1 MNAQT
6 YDWKTI
12 NWQLLEKVVYK
23 LQNRIYKASKRGDVK
38 QIHSL
43 QRLLTKSRSARYL
56 AVKRITQDNKGKKTA
71 GVDGIKSLTPKQRE
85 KLAENLLFKNTASPT
100 RRVWIPKP
108 GKDEKRPL
116 GIPTI
121 EDRAIQALAKMAM
134 EPEWEARFEKNSYG
148 FRPGRST
155 NDAIGAIYN
164 SIRYKSKFVLDAD
177 ISKCFDRID
186 HKKLLEKVN
195 TFPSLRRQIKGKIKA
210 GVLDNCEF
218 LKTNEGTQQGGT
230 LSPLLALCG
239 TSWSRRTSR
248 ETSRKIKS

>member
-12 NWQLLEKVVYK
+12 NWQSLEKVVYK
-23 LQNRIYKASKRGDVK
+23 LQNRIYKASKRGNVK
-38 QIHSL
+38 QIHRL
-43 QRLLTKSRSARYL
+43 QRLLIKSRSARYL

-85 KLAENLLFKNTASPT
+85 KLAEKLQIRNTTSPT

-121 EDRAIQALAKMAM
+121 EDRAIQALVKMAM

-155 NDAIGAIYN
+155 
-164 SIRYKSKFVLDAD
+164 
-177 ISKCFDRID
+177 
-186 HKKLLEKVN
+186 
-195 TFPSLRRQIKGKIKA
+195 A
-210 GVLDNCEF
+210 GRNRS
-218 LKTNEGTQQGGT
+218 N
-230 LSPLLALCG
+230 
-239 TSWSRRTSR
+239 
-248 ETSRKIKS
+248 I